1 MLTQIDT
8 LEEAITRVSNEI
20 ATRMQEVETLE
31 PDDADKK
38 QDQTSP
44 ELDQLS
50 AQPALTWAQAII
62 LLCTI
67 PGISRRA
74 AEGILAEIGLN
85 MDRFPSSRHLASWA
99 GMVRCITRLNIP
111 GAARKNSKG
120 GSWVNGLP
128 RVERQRGL

>member
-1 MLTQIDT
+1 MKLS
-8 LEEAITRVSNEI
+8 RVSATRI
-20 ATRMQEVETLE
+20 ATRMQEVETVE

-44 ELDQLS
+44 ELDQS
-50 AQPALTWAQAII
+50 AAQPVLTWAQAIR

-85 MDRFPSSRHLASWA
+85 MDRFPSSRHLA
-99 GMVRCITRLNIP
+99 RLRRDVS
-111 GAARKNSKG
+111 GQ
-120 GSWVNGLP
+120 P
-128 RVERQRGL
+128 RECRQTALWQDA